1 MQAVR
6 PCKWGMKEAR
16 HFLFYPITDVHPY
29 RPDGLASVAFLLA
42 QKRLI
47 GAFALPCGSHRA
59 GYIPVGCLDGM
70 QEG

>member
-6 PCKWGMKEAR
+6 PCKWGIKEAC
-16 HFLFYPITDVHPY
+16 HFLCCHVTDVHPY
-29 RPDGLASVAFLLA
+29 RPDGPASVAFLLA
-42 QKRLI
+42 QKRLT
-47 GAFALPCGSHRA
+47 GAFAPSCASRCA

>member
-16 HFLFYPITDVHPY
+16 HFLCYPITDVHPY
-29 RPDGLASVAFLLA
+29 RPDGRASVAFLLV
-42 QKRLI
+42 QKRLT
-47 GAFALPCGSHRA
+47 GAFAPPGGSRRP